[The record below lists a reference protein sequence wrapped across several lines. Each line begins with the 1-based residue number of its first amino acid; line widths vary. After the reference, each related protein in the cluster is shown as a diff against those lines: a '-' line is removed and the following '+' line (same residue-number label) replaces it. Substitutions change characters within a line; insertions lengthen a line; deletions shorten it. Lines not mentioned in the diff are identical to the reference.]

1 MFVQFFWKCA
11 RDSYSRFSYD
21 YSWKLFKAPGQVF
34 TYSIHVKHIL
44 HIKSP
49 LAIVTQTPVQ
59 VRQTGLIRNTLSHV
73 GHRGPAAC
81 ATVRRKSSRATG
93 EGGRADEKNNG
104 CFQGNWSAY
113 LSVDGSVSRKTTS
126 HRERQTRV
134 VQSIRRRGQK
144 AARLAN
150 ICYINLAGKT
160 VDPRGARHSSSLLV

>member
-1 MFVQFFWKCA
+1 MVWE
-11 RDSYSRFSYD
+11 
-21 YSWKLFKAPGQVF
+21 
-34 TYSIHVKHIL
+34 
-44 HIKSP
+44 
-49 LAIVTQTPVQ
+49 
-59 VRQTGLIRNTLSHV
+59 
-73 GHRGPAAC
+73 
-81 ATVRRKSSRATG
+81 TVRRKSSRATG

-126 HRERQTRV
+126 HGERQTRV